1 MVPWSGVG
9 RWLIIVGLAV
19 AALGGLMGLIERW
32 PGAASTLSWIGKLP
46 GDFSITRERF
56 SVYAPIATSL
66 VLSILV
72 SLVLFVFSWLFR
84 R

>member
-19 AALGGLMGLIERW
+19 AALGGLMALIERW
-32 PGAASTLSWIGKLP
+32 PGVASTLSWIGKLP

-56 SVYAPIATSL
+56 SVYVPIATSL

-72 SLVLFVFSWLFR
+72 SLVLYVLSWLFR

>member
-19 AALGGLMGLIERW
+19 AALGGLMALIERW
-32 PGAASTLSWIGKLP
+32 PGVASTLSWIGKLP

-56 SVYAPIATSL
+56 SVYVPIATTL
-66 VLSILV
+66 LLSILV
-72 SLVLFVFSWLFR
+72 SLVLYVLSWLFR